1 MIDAA
6 GTTIS
11 GTELIEKCCDAGLK
25 LLWIASENPPDGYI
39 KNFRAR
45 GKKLNLVMTI
55 SRKGEKFT
63 DFLDGL
69 LAQMSQGTTMPTAW
83 VNLVPQRPKTASDA
97 PECIFFAGRGG
108 VLLR

>member
-1 MIDAA
+1 V
-6 GTTIS
+6 
-11 GTELIEKCCDAGLK
+11 K
-25 LLWIASENPPDGYI
+25 LLWIASDNPPEGYI
-39 KNFRAR
+39 KHFRAR

-63 DFLDGL
+63 DFLGGL
-69 LAQMSQGTTMPTAW
+69 LAQMAQGTTMPTAW
-83 VNLVPQRPKTASDA
+83 VKLAPQSPKTASDA